1 MSRNHKKIIIIVLPS
16 VILVAWLSWGIYP
29 FVLDRYG
36 PGTAH
41 AAVDNTKEVMATCI
55 TDAKDLWLAAS
66 GPAGKVTDGDKIAI
80 AAVAS
85 KLFEARYLLTYI
97 EQR

>member
-1 MSRNHKKIIIIVLPS
+1 MNRNRKYIILGLFLVVFVVL
-16 VILVAWLSWGIYP
+16 LSLGIYP
-29 FVLDRYG
+29 FVLDRFG
-36 PGTAH
+36 PEAAH

-55 TDAKDLWLAAS
+55 TDAKDLWLTSS
-66 GPAGKVTDGDKIAI
+66 GPASKVTDGDKIAI

-97 EQR
+97 E

>member
-1 MSRNHKKIIIIVLPS
+1 MSQYRKKIIIILS
-16 VILVAWLSWGIYP
+16 LIILAVFLSLCIFP
-29 FVLDRYG
+29 FVLDEFG
-36 PGTAH
+36 PKKAL

-55 TDAKDLWLAAS
+55 TDAKDLWLSAS
-66 GPAGKVTDGDKIAI
+66 GQVGKVTDGDKIAI

-97 EQR
+97 E